1 MPDNVDY
8 AFLSAREGGCKTTG
22 YVPAASNSDSGVT
35 IATGFDLGQ
44 RSEADLNGLRLSA
57 SLVAKLKPYL
67 GKRKKDAVDALKNS
81 PLSVTLPEAQQIDK
95 ASFDSHLS
103 QLKLAYNAAVRA
115 DKTKK
120 AFEDLPG
127 QAQTAIAS
135 VAFQYG
141 TRLSFR
147 TPKFWKAV
155 VSQDWKDATKVL
167 RNFGDVYP
175 TRRGLEADLLDKIP

>member
-1 MPDNVDY
+1 
-8 AFLSAREGGCKTTG
+8 
-22 YVPAASNSDSGVT
+22 
-35 IATGFDLGQ
+35 
-44 RSEADLNGLRLSA
+44 
-57 SLVAKLKPYL
+57 
-67 GKRKKDAVDALKNS
+67 
-81 PLSVTLPEAQQIDK
+81 
-95 ASFDSHLS
+95 
-103 QLKLAYNAAVRA
+103 LKLAYNAEVRA

-127 QAQTAIAS
+127 EAQTAIAS

-147 TPKFWKAV
+147 TPKFWKAA
-155 VSQDWKDATKVL
+155 VSQDWKETTKVL

>member
-1 MPDNVDY
+1 MPDSVDY
-8 AFLSAREGGCKTTG
+8 AFLSAREGGSKTTG
-22 YVPAASNSDSGVT
+22 YVPAASSSESGVT

-44 RSEADLNGLRLSA
+44 RSESDLKGLGLSA
-57 SLVAKLKPYL
+57 GLIGKLKPYV
-67 GKRKKDAVDALKNS
+67 GKKKKDAVDALKNS
-81 PLSVTLPEAQQIDK
+81 ALTVTSQEAQEIDK
-95 ASFDSHLS
+95 ASFAAHIS

-120 AFEDLPG
+120 VFEDLPG
-127 QAQTAIAS
+127 EAQTAIAS

-147 TPKFWKAV
+147 TPKFWKAA
-155 VSQDWKDATKVL
+155 VSQDWKETTKVL